1 MTVRFMFCRLIFRY
15 WSWCSWRSATPS
27 MFFGFGDRRNV
38 CETRRKDNLTF
49 NPSHG
54 IRQLYGCYSHHKNYI
69 GKYTGKYEILPF
81 LTQIL
86 PFLWAW
92 IFLIQLGESDSWPLM
107 HFCFGIGG
115 GPRVGSSL
123 IPLKGDSRN
132 MASHASRLNMR
143 LYCILFCP
151 ELARRALERLLS
163 INVAL
168 NKQDRLPRYM
178 EM

>member
-1 MTVRFMFCRLIFRY
+1 
-15 WSWCSWRSATPS
+15 

-38 CETRRKDNLTF
+38 CETRRKGNLTF

-54 IRQLYGCYSHHKNYI
+54 IHQLYGCYSHHKNYI
-69 GKYTGKYEILPF
+69 GKYNGKYEILPF
-81 LTQIL
+81 FTQIL

-92 IFLIQLGESDSWPLM
+92 IFPIQCGFLTRFWA
-107 HFCFGIGG
+107 GIGG

-132 MASHASRLNMR
+132 MASHGSRLNMR

-168 NKQDRLPRYM
+168 NKQDSLPQYM